1 MADQN
6 RSNDPETDDLD
17 EGMEGLEAEAGE
29 GTQETPTFGP
39 TPLFGDASE
48 LMHRYTHCVVCH
60 SRLHFTHLTDFS
72 RNLSQETAR
81 CPECNLKVRRVT
93 HRLQYFLSLSSV

>member
-6 RSNDPETDDLD
+6 RSNDPETDEID
-17 EGMEGLEAEAGE
+17 EGIEALEAGE
-29 GTQETPTFGP
+29 EEGEATQAAFGP
-39 TPLFGDASE
+39 TPLFGNAVE

-72 RNLSQETAR
+72 RNISQETAR

-93 HRLQYFLSLSSV
+93 HRLQ